1 MKTVTF
7 YSYKGG
13 VGRTL
18 ALANIAMRLSEFG
31 KKVCILDFD
40 LEAPGVHYKFP
51 KVDLR
56 NRKGLVDYIYEY
68 VQTKERPE
76 NLQEM
81 VITLPPT
88 IKDSEP
94 IQLIP
99 AGDIHDK
106 NYWSNLSNINWTELL
121 YKEDG
126 ILFLLDLKERIKN
139 ELNPDFLLIDS
150 RTGITEIAGITISL
164 LADHVTLLAVN
175 NPENLF
181 GCKQL
186 LNSIQD
192 PSRNL
197 FNRTIQSTFVL
208 TRIPPLDKDI
218 DIDYA
223 KHGSLLKKVAVQ
235 MFDDTEKYK
244 EILIIHSDDEL
255 LLQES
260 LKINLPIKSNKTAK
274 KNTYHKSPITQD
286 YLNLFDMLTQGYLTD
301 QESIDLKRI
310 KKAETLLNKIELI
323 DGDKEK
329 LSLID
334 QVLILNDKCA
344 EAYFD
349 RGCINHDLNNFKTAT
364 LDFTKAIEIK
374 PDFHEALNNRG
385 LAYANLEEYDQAIF
399 DYTNTIEIN
408 FDYHLA
414 YYNRGLAF
422 ANLGKHD
429 MAVSDF
435 SRAIEINPNDPDYY
449 QERGFT
455 YSRLKEYNKA
465 ISDYSK
471 VIEMNPNDIG
481 IWVKRG
487 IAYFN
492 QGKYEQAISDYSK
505 SIELNS
511 NEQIFFHRG
520 LSYANLNK
528 YNSAIIDYSNAI
540 ELNSDFN
547 DAYNERGIA
556 YSNLEQYNSS
566 ILDYTKA
573 IEINPSNADY
583 YINRGF
589 SHFRIGKYLES
600 LSDFNKA
607 IELNPLSARVY
618 NNRGFLF
625 GILKDYSKSIEDLK
639 KSIELDNTFDFP
651 HGNLAQIL
659 FILGQK
665 EDAKK
670 NLGIAFSLKPEE
682 EGLLCSLWFQ
692 VYAHLPERMI
702 EAKKELTKLIESG
715 SKAIGWDFTKNMEVA
730 IAEGHP
736 EPEELKRIAKQITEK

>member
-88 IKDSEP
+88 IKDGKP

-260 LKINLPIKSNKTAK
+260 LKINLPVKDNKTKKSN
-274 KNTYHKSPITQD
+274 TYNKPSPITQD
-286 YLNLFDMLTQGYLTD
+286 YLNLFEILTQGYLTD
-301 QESIDLKRI
+301 QESINLERI
-310 KKAETLLNKIELI
+310 KKAESLLNKMYSTENN
-323 DGDKEK
+323 KEK
-329 LSLID
+329 LSLIE
-334 QVLILNDKCA
+334 QALVLNDRYP
-344 EAYFD
+344 EAYLWRASVLFD
-349 RGCINHDLNNFKTAT
+349 FKEDHQAMI
-364 LDFTKAIEIK
+364 DVSKAIEIK
-374 PDFHEALNNRG
+374 PDFHQAYFIRGFAYEMRDCSKEAILDYSKAIEIKPDSDFAYYYRANAYFDKQKYNKAILDYTNAIEIKSDNSDYYRNRG
-385 LAYANLEEYDQAIF
+385 LAYLNLEQYD
-399 DYTNTIEIN
+399 
-408 FDYHLA
+408 
-414 YYNRGLAF
+414 
-422 ANLGKHD
+422 K
-429 MAVSDF
+429 
-435 SRAIEINPNDPDYY
+435 
-449 QERGFT
+449 
-455 YSRLKEYNKA
+455 
-465 ISDYSK
+465 
-471 VIEMNPNDIG
+471 
-481 IWVKRG
+481 
-487 IAYFN
+487 
-492 QGKYEQAISDYSK
+492 
-505 SIELNS
+505 
-511 NEQIFFHRG
+511 
-520 LSYANLNK
+520 
-528 YNSAIIDYSNAI
+528 AIIDYI
-540 ELNSDFN
+540 K
-547 DAYNERGIA
+547 
-556 YSNLEQYNSS
+556 
-566 ILDYTKA
+566 T
-573 IEINPSNADY
+573 IEIDDKEPSTY
-583 YINRGF
+583 
-589 SHFRIGKYLES
+589 
-600 LSDFNKA
+600 
-607 IELNPLSARVY
+607 
-618 NNRGFLF
+618 
-625 GILKDYSKSIEDLK
+625 
-639 KSIELDNTFDFP
+639 
-651 HGNLAQIL
+651 GNLAQIYL
-659 FILGQK
+659 FQSNK
-665 EDAKK
+665 EKAKELIEK
-670 NLGIAFSLKPEE
+670 VFNLNPDLPLQSE
-682 EGLLCSLWFQ
+682 LWFYR
-692 VYAHLPERMI
+692 YAHFPEWR
-702 EAKKELTKLIESG
+702 EAAKSELERLIANPESK
-715 SKAIGWDFTKNMEVA
+715 SIGWDFSKNIEVA

>member
-349 RGCINHDLNNFKTAT
+349 RELYVTHDLNKIITANIGFYKSNRNKT
-364 LDFTKAIEIK
+364 
-374 PDFHEALNNRG
+374 R
-385 LAYANLEEYDQAIF
+385 
-399 DYTNTIEIN
+399 
-408 FDYHLA
+408 
-414 YYNRGLAF
+414 
-422 ANLGKHD
+422 
-429 MAVSDF
+429 F
-435 SRAIEINPNDPDYY
+435 S
-449 QERGFT
+449 
-455 YSRLKEYNKA
+455 
-465 ISDYSK
+465 
-471 VIEMNPNDIG
+471 
-481 IWVKRG
+481 
-487 IAYFN
+487 
-492 QGKYEQAISDYSK
+492 
-505 SIELNS
+505 
-511 NEQIFFHRG
+511 
-520 LSYANLNK
+520 
-528 YNSAIIDYSNAI
+528 
-540 ELNSDFN
+540 
-547 DAYNERGIA
+547 
-556 YSNLEQYNSS
+556 
-566 ILDYTKA
+566 
-573 IEINPSNADY
+573 
-583 YINRGF
+583 
-589 SHFRIGKYLES
+589 
-600 LSDFNKA
+600 
-607 IELNPLSARVY
+607 
-618 NNRGFLF
+618 
-625 GILKDYSKSIEDLK
+625 
-639 KSIELDNTFDFP
+639 
-651 HGNLAQIL
+651 
-659 FILGQK
+659 
-665 EDAKK
+665 
-670 NLGIAFSLKPEE
+670 
-682 EGLLCSLWFQ
+682 
-692 VYAHLPERMI
+692 
-702 EAKKELTKLIESG
+702 
-715 SKAIGWDFTKNMEVA
+715 
-730 IAEGHP
+730 
-736 EPEELKRIAKQITEK
+736 